1 MGGAASS
8 IVSTELDLAQP
19 DPRHLEAVVAL
30 QCSHLAETRPHD
42 APPTV
47 EHARR
52 ALAGVAAQRNFAVRV
67 AVAWCDGAAAGLAE
81 MVSSRKG
88 DNAHLLQVEAYVM
101 PSERRRG
108 VGTRLLEV
116 AIGRARAEGRTLLI
130 GTTTDGVAAGEPFAR
145 RLGARPGLVSL
156 VYEVALAE
164 VDTALLEA
172 WLRAGPERAPDVEL
186 VWLGSPYPEDQL
198 ASLATVMRAMND
210 IPLGDLQLGDRT
222 VTPATLRDQ
231 DGMQRARGDER
242 WTLVA
247 RRRKDGALVGATET
261 LWSPANPAVLV
272 QLGTVVLREARGHG
286 LGRWLKAAMLE
297 RALRERPEAR
307 VVRTDNAS
315 QNAPMQAINDA
326 LGFRVAL
333 TETVWQVEVDVAA
346 EALGIS

>member
-30 QCSHLAETRPHD
+30 RCAHLAETQPHD

-47 EHARR
+47 EHVRR
-52 ALAGVAAQRNFAVRV
+52 ALAGVAAQRNFEVRV
-67 AVAWCDGAAAGLAE
+67 AVVWCDGAATGLVE

-101 PSERRRG
+101 PFERRRG

-116 AIGRARAEGRTLLI
+116 AVGRARAEERTLLI
-130 GTTTDGVAAGEPFAR
+130 GTTTERVAAGEPFAR

-156 VYEVALAE
+156 VYEAALAE

-172 WLRAGPERAPDVEL
+172 WLRAGSERAPDVEL
-186 VWLGSPYPEDQL
+186 AWLGSPYPEDQL
-198 ASLATVMRAMND
+198 ASLATVMLAMND
-210 IPLGDLQLGDRT
+210 IPLGDLQVGDRT

-231 DGMQRARGDER
+231 DGMQRSRGDER

-247 RRRKDGALVGATET
+247 RRQSGMIVGATET
-261 LWSPANPAVLV
+261 LWNPANPAVLV
-272 QLGTVVLREARGHG
+272 QLGTVVLREARGRG

-297 RALRERPEAR
+297 RVLRERPEAR
-307 VVRTDNAS
+307 LVRTDNAS

-333 TETVWQVEVDVAA
+333 TETVWQVEAEVAA